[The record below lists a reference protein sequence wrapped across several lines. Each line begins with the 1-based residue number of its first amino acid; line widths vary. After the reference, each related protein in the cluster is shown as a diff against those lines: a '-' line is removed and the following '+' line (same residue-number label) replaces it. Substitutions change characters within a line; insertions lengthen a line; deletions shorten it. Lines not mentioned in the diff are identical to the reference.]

1 MWRAA
6 RFTKSYAD
14 PDTSE
19 SEENFEDGLD
29 FHDQEEEEDV
39 AGIRRRMSDEAAV
52 SRVGEAL
59 NQTLG
64 ADRDEEAAPR
74 DHFSPVQVRFP
85 VNAPALRPPPE
96 EVVEGHVVGGSDADN
111 GAEGGAGG
119 AGDGNPGDEG
129 AGDDDMANYD
139 VEDKADSEK
148 AADLA
153 RSIRVEF
160 DPNDIRFWFAQLED
174 EMEVATIGRQ
184 WLKKTVLQRN
194 LPVKQK
200 EDVKGYLIRNKNEAG
215 DHIYFNIKTDL
226 IRIYAPKPSDSYR
239 KALTRTMVGLPSQLG
254 LQIVDDI
261 CKKSKKLDG
270 CCCAAAALALW
281 SLQLPVNVRAHIS
294 NKNFDK
300 DTYRRVFEAADKVY
314 LSSKQVTV
322 AAVAR
327 PVSMDETLP
336 ALSLLPA
343 FTEQNQPQV
352 AAIKGQNQNNKN
364 QGQGKSQKKNKN
376 KKGQQGQGQAM
387 PRGPRHSS
395 MPPESCCDRH
405 YVHGDQAWYCLA
417 PTTCPWVS
425 RVTPR
430 AT

>member
-6 RFTKSYAD
+6 RFTSSYAD
-14 PDTSE
+14 PLTESE
-19 SEENFEDGLD
+19 SEDDLEAGLD
-29 FHDQEEEEDV
+29 FQNHSGGDEDI
-39 AGIRRRMSDEAAV
+39 AGIRRRISDEAAV

-59 NQTLG
+59 NQTLEPERG
-64 ADRDEEAAPR
+64 GVAPR

-85 VNAPALRPPPE
+85 VNAPALRPPPGE
-96 EVVEGHVVGGSDADN
+96 EAREIVQGQVALTGAGGDDGSDGSDESGEGGSD
-111 GAEGGAGG
+111 
-119 AGDGNPGDEG
+119 GD
-129 AGDDDMANYD
+129 ARMVNYD
-139 VEDKADSEK
+139 VEDKADGEK

-153 RSIRVEF
+153 RSIKVEF
-160 DPNDIRFWFAQLED
+160 DANDIQFWFAQLED

-200 EDVKGYLIRNKNEAG
+200 EDVKGYLIKNKNEAG
-215 DHIYFNIKTDL
+215 DHIYYDIKKDL

-254 LQIVDDI
+254 LQIMDDV

-270 CCCAAAALALW
+270 CCCAAAVLALW
-281 SLQLPVNVRAHIS
+281 SIQLPVNIRAHIS
-294 NKNFDK
+294 NETFDK

-314 LSSKQVTV
+314 LSSKQVAV

-327 PVSMDETLP
+327 PVSMDET
-336 ALSLLPA
+336 LPA

-352 AAIKGQNQNNKN
+352 AAIKGQNNKN
-364 QGQGKSQKKNKN
+364 QNGQGKSQKKNKN
-376 KKGQQGQGQAM
+376 KKNQNGQGQGQGK

-395 MPPESCCDRH
+395 NPPESCCDRH
-405 YVHGDQAWYCLA
+405 YVHGDSAWYCLA
-417 PTTCPWVS
+417 PSTCPWAS
-425 RVTPR
+425 RTTPR
-430 AT
+430 NT